1 MDGNILATIGS
12 AIGVLVGVYAIVNRT
27 EDRLGKRIDE
37 TDKNL
42 GKRIE
47 ESKETLRAEI
57 KVAVTG
63 LELKIVERFSGSE
76 KSMAEM
82 EKRLNE
88 RIDTRL
94 VHK

>member
-27 EDRLGKRIDE
+27 EDRLGKRI
-37 TDKNL
+37 
-42 GKRIE
+42 E
-47 ESKETLRAEI
+47 ESKETLRAEM
-57 KVAVTG
+57 KAAVTG
-63 LELKIVERFSGSE
+63 LELKVVERFAVSE

>member
-12 AIGVLVGVYAIVNRT
+12 AIGVLAGVYTIVNRT
-27 EDRLGKRIDE
+27 EDRV
-37 TDKNL
+37 

-57 KVAVTG
+57 KAGLTG
-63 LELKIVERFSGSE
+63 LELKTVERFSGIE
-76 KSMAEM
+76 KTLDSRFSRAELNTAEM

-94 VHK
+94 VHR